1 MGAWQGFI
9 TSIYRQRVSFKEPAD
24 ITHVL
29 AGLFQQPAHMF
40 LDDPSLIPTFIV
52 LMIGL
57 ALSRTPGLK
66 TWRRAEVA
74 AVLLCFVV
82 PVFVGFSAHFPS
94 FYIWMVSIPALVGA
108 LTVWDRL
115 RVVPSKQLKSA
126 SIAIAVL
133 LAIAGMVGLPARL
146 GVTALEWKERDYAL
160 VEAFVSRYVR
170 ASDVVSADWQAFY
183 ALHHVRARAFYPRY
197 PMTPR
202 ERDSVNMMVISP
214 QDLPE
219 VSRILGWR
227 WHEIGALRSRER
239 GLGAKLYNLAVYA
252 RESM

>member
-1 MGAWQGFI
+1 V
-9 TSIYRQRVSFKEPAD
+9 TV
-24 ITHVL
+24 
-29 AGLFQQPAHMF
+29 FQQPLHMF
-40 LDDPSLIPTFIV
+40 LEDPSLIPTFLV
-52 LMIGL
+52 LVIGL
-57 ALSRTPGLK
+57 ALSRTAGIK
-66 TWRRAEVA
+66 TWRRADVA
-74 AVLLCFVV
+74 AVVLCFVV
-82 PVFVGFSAHFPS
+82 PVFVGISAHFER
-94 FYIWMVSIPALVGA
+94 FYIWMVSVPALVGA

-115 RVVPSKQLKSA
+115 RIVPSKRLQSA

-146 GVTALEWKERDYAL
+146 GVTALEWKRRDYTQ

-170 ASDVVSADWQAFY
+170 TGDVVFADWQAFY

-219 VSRILGWR
+219 VSTMLGGR
-227 WHEIGALRSRER
+227 WNEIAALRSGER
-239 GLGAKLYNLAVYA
+239 GLGAKLYNLVVYA
-252 RESM
+252 RETK